1 MIPELSDEAGITEV
15 QVNGTK
21 GVIAENVINVVLPVG
36 ASLTEDP
43 GDIVITLK
51 HEKAKVEDLKTA
63 DQGATWSFSVIAE
76 DGVTVKDYIINV
88 SIAED
93 IKGQNEMER
102 SQRQKNLPYR
112 TTGPFLWI
120 QQTRRIL

>member
-1 MIPELSDEAGITEV
+1 MPANDAAFTANYELIPELSDEAGITEV

-51 HEKAKVEDLKTA
+51 HEKAKVKILR
-63 DQGATWSFSVIAE
+63 QQIRVQHGAF
-76 DGVTVKDYIINV
+76 
-88 SIAED
+88 
-93 IKGQNEMER
+93 
-102 SQRQKNLPYR
+102 P
-112 TTGPFLWI
+112 
-120 QQTRRIL
+120 